1 MCKWRD
7 FFIMVR
13 KGEDPWR
20 KQHEI
25 RERETSTSDI
35 KKKEMGLKDD
45 MLYNILKKKSQA
57 NRGRASFFFR

>member
-35 KKKEMGLKDD
+35 KKKRNGVKRRHVIQ
-45 MLYNILKKKSQA
+45 YFKKEKPSKSWA
-57 NRGRASFFFR
+57 GFFLF